1 MCFDAFTPGSLS
13 KVPGRKRRCSGLYLF
28 SLESVTR
35 SARKTRD
42 DNPATIP
49 IALSKSSP
57 ATKRNEAVGIVD
69 PLEKADPDILRQ
81 RLQ

>member
-1 MCFDAFTPGSLS
+1 MLSAQDRCPKFPDGSEG
-13 KVPGRKRRCSGLYLF
+13 VQGLYLF
-28 SLESVTR
+28 SLESVIR

-42 DNPATIP
+42 DSPATIP
-49 IALSKSSP
+49 TALSNSSP
-57 ATKRNEAVGIVD
+57 VTKRNEAVGIVD